1 MSFTLKEIMEQCQ
14 MTEDAV
20 FWIRILP
27 NRQVFYCSIF
37 FSINVIY

>member
-20 FWIRILP
+20 FLDSYFIKPSR
-27 NRQVFYCSIF
+27 F
-37 FSINVIY
+37 FTVRFSFL